1 MVGANLNLT
10 MKTNHNSFFSEPVD
24 PTHEARFL
32 ASEVVCRLLIW
43 MSEAASLEELL
54 VALSDKLWKGKREAP
69 LEKKVVESAATLW
82 RSFWDVFVELDT
94 CFESVAAGGA
104 DRLGRSGDAVR

>member
-10 MKTNHNSFFSEPVD
+10 MKTNDNSFFSEPVD

-43 MSEAASLEELL
+43 MSEAASLEERGVRAT
-54 VALSDKLWKGKREAP
+54 VALYCVRPDLITE
-69 LEKKVVESAATLW
+69 ATL
-82 RSFWDVFVELDT
+82 E
-94 CFESVAAGGA
+94 EIGHVA
-104 DRLGRSGDAVR
+104 GRSKQAVHQMANSFRETTGLAS